1 MKTSR
6 LFTISDDL
14 SLVLSIERIESLND
28 HYVFAIKTMDCDR
41 QFENKL
47 QITMDAKTTAEF
59 FESMEKL
66 KCAM

>member
-14 SLVLSIERIESLND
+14 SLVLSIERLESLND
-28 HYVFAIKTMDCDR
+28 HYVFTIKTMDGDR

-47 QITMDAKTTAEF
+47 KITMDTQTTTEF
-59 FESMEKL
+59 FECLEKI